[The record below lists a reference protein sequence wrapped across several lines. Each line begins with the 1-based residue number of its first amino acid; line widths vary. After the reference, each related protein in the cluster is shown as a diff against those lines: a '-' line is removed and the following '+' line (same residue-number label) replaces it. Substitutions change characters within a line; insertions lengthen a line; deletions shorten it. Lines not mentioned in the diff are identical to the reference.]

1 MFLFSFY
8 QFHECSCVTHI
19 AHKRWEY
26 GQKENNAQQLKAQSV
41 NKTHTVQML
50 HRRDERQGTNE
61 TGKKVHRK
69 KAKSAPSTNIKL
81 IKPRFKLNKNNLEWY
96 MLLNNCTDLVFKTF
110 YMLNMCTNTG
120 SHCSKKKAGN
130 ASLLFSVNYD
140 MVQ

>member
-1 MFLFSFY
+1 MLMRNTHRTQTMGIWSKGK
-8 QFHECSCVTHI
+8 QCSTT
-19 AHKRWEY
+19 KT
-26 GQKENNAQQLKAQSV
+26 QSV

-81 IKPRFKLNKNNLEWY
+81 IKPRFKQNKNNLEWY

-110 YMLNMCTNTG
+110 
-120 SHCSKKKAGN
+120 
-130 ASLLFSVNYD
+130 
-140 MVQ
+140 